1 MPVQGLWWSLCH
13 CFFWFPW
20 CINLKSN
27 MCSHQ
32 LTSES
37 EFVVWYFAMQIM
49 NSKGGVC
56 ECFSDFSGHPGIN
69 ALNFADRY
77 VSGSERTELPS
88 IGRALANDDR
98 YGAQHTKASC
108 CEDFYGGGGLAV
120 ARSSVESK
128 FTLLDVFWRPFHN
141 IIPFLR
147 IPQKKITYNF

>member
-1 MPVQGLWWSLCH
+1 MPREHYPGIPRDQSHASPGFVVIPIPL
-13 CFFWFPW
+13 FFWFPW

-27 MCSHQ
+27 LCSHQ

-37 EFVVWYFAMQIM
+37 ELVVRHFAMQIM

-56 ECFSDFSGHPGIN
+56 ACFSDFSGHPGIN

-98 YGAQHTKASC
+98 
-108 CEDFYGGGGLAV
+108 
-120 ARSSVESK
+120 
-128 FTLLDVFWRPFHN
+128 
-141 IIPFLR
+141 
-147 IPQKKITYNF
+147 